1 MRKIPKSQIGNSPRL
16 RGKQPISKQLLLHS
30 VERDTVA
37 NTLEGPANNRELSPI
52 TSVTGELKRQNTLKE
67 RSIGMCGCHSS
78 PQASWSGGF
87 FFSKGCCRGQYTE
100 PQPKS
105 TPRCWAQDSRVT
117 SQRSQSET
125 PL

>member
-1 MRKIPKSQIGNSPRL
+1 MRKIPESQIGNSPRL

-37 NTLEGPANNRELSPI
+37 NTLEGPANNREHPPI

-87 FFSKGCCRGQYTE
+87 FFSN
-100 PQPKS
+100 
-105 TPRCWAQDSRVT
+105 V
-117 SQRSQSET
+117 
-125 PL
+125 